1 MKILFLTDN
10 FPPEVNAPATRT
22 FEHCKYWID
31 LGHEV
36 TVITCAPNFPQG
48 KVYTGYKNK
57 FYSKEKVNGIT
68 VVRVWSYIAENKGF
82 TKRSLDH
89 LSFAFSSFFT
99 ALFLGKFDYII
110 ATSPQFF
117 TSWSGYLLSK
127 FKRTPWLFEV
137 RDMWPEGIIFLN
149 KESKIYKVLEKIE
162 LALYR
167 DASKIVTVTESFKKS
182 IIKRADVPAEKIE
195 TIYNGS
201 NNNLFQARE
210 KNQKILKELKLEN
223 KFIIGYAGTLGISH
237 SLEFIVNQLTLV
249 KEKDIHFLFIGDGA
263 VKKNM
268 LILIKELNLTN
279 ITMVDAVK
287 KEDMPSYLSI
297 FDIGLV
303 SLKKEDAYLKVIPSK
318 IFELASMQKPILLG
332 VDGEV
337 RKIVSSYNAGEY
349 FEAENSEEFLNK
361 VSYFYQNR
369 DLLSSYTEGLSK
381 LSNDFDREALAERM
395 IDFIRNTK

>member
-22 FEHCKYWID
+22 YEHCKYWIN

-36 TVITCAPNFPQG
+36 TVVTCTPNFPQG
-48 KVYTGYKNK
+48 KVYAGYKNR
-57 FYSKEKVNGIT
+57 FYSKENIEGIK

-82 TKRSLDH
+82 AKRTFDQ
-89 LSFAFSSFFT
+89 LSFAFSSFF
-99 ALFLGKFDYII
+99 AGLFLGKFDYII

-149 KESKIYKVLEKIE
+149 QESKVYRVLEKIE
-162 LALYR
+162 LFLYL
-167 DASKIVTVTESFKKS
+167 DASKIVTVTESFKES
-182 IIKRADVPAEKIE
+182 IIERATVPINKVE

-210 KNQKILKELKLEN
+210 KNQEILKKLNLKN

-237 SLEFIVNQLTLV
+237 SLEFIVNQLAFI
-249 KEKDIHFLFIGDGA
+249 KEKEIHFVFIGDGA
-263 VKKNM
+263 VKSKM
-268 LILIKELNLTN
+268 LKLIKKLNLTN
-279 ITMVDAVK
+279 ITMLEPIK

-297 FDIGLV
+297 FDVGLV
-303 SLKKEDAYLKVIPSK
+303 PLKKEDAYLKVIPSK
-318 IFELASMQKPILLG
+318 VFELAAMQKPILLG
-332 VDGEV
+332 VDGEI
-337 RKIVSSYNAGEY
+337 RNIVSSYDAGEY
-349 FEAENSEEFLNK
+349 FEPENAESFLSK
-361 VSYFYQNR
+361 VNYLYEQR
-369 DLLSSYTEGLSK
+369 DKLDAYTTGLNK
-381 LSNDFDREALAERM
+381 LSNDFDREVLATKM
-395 IDFIRNTK
+395 IDFIGNSK